1 MKNINIFIA
10 IIYLCITII
19 INAQTFSLIGYV
31 KEEKDDSPLIGVNV
45 LIEELKIGTTTD
57 AEGKFEF
64 FNLKRGTYSLKFSY
78 IGHKTTT
85 RKIAIPSNEKI
96 VIKLEEGIINLQE
109 VVVTGNP
116 LSIDPKNLSQ
126 STLSISNLELQIK
139 RNLSIAQILNFQPGI
154 SMRSNGIAASRP
166 IIRGFSNNR
175 VLILE
180 NGLRMGDL
188 SNTSDD
194 HAMTSDGNT
203 PEKIEVLRG
212 PASLLYGS
220 NAIGG
225 VVNIITEDI
234 PNYIPKGL
242 IGDINFGKS
251 SVNKELNISSDLHF
265 GFDKFSFHSNYFN
278 RSSKDYIDGN
288 GSSVHNT
295 DQFSRGYQF
304 GFAFIPS
311 FLRSGI
317 SIKDYYNS
325 YGIPTFNNFELMPSE
340 EEPIK
345 INMKKKEYRF
355 LIESDKI
362 DFFVNSFSLKVGYQN
377 YEHKEILRTTGETGT
392 SFGLKSYSFDLS
404 FKHNPIHLWQTKNIS
419 GVFGFWYQKQ
429 NYNVFGEEAF
439 TPNANYDGIA
449 AYIFEQIRINKLN
462 MQLGV
467 RLENNRVVIP
477 ESIISDTHFSAEEK
491 NYFSFSGSAG
501 ISFNISDDVSLFS
514 NIANAFRAPT
524 VEELSSYAIHEAT
537 ATFDIGN
544 RNLKKENN
552 LGFDLGLRVRKANHL
567 VELSSYYNLLNNF
580 IYRKPT
586 NYFYD
591 AASINKF
598 NDTSGYP
605 VFIYSQSNAS
615 IYGFELIAQYEFTR
629 NLSLTV
635 IMDYVRGII
644 RDTKENLPQIPPF
657 RFSIEQ
663 RYFTDNFWFGYQWK
677 LASEQNKTAAKENPT
692 KGYGIVDIYCGVKIL
707 TGKFFHV
714 FSLKIENLLDQPY
727 KDHLSSIKNFA
738 YMPGRNVQ
746 MSYKFL
752 F

>member
-1 MKNINIFIA
+1 MKNINVFVI
-10 IIYLCITII
+10 IIYLLFTTF

-31 KEEKDDSPLIGVNV
+31 KEEKDDTPLIGVNV

-57 AEGKFEF
+57 VDGKFEF
-64 FNLKRGTYSLKFSY
+64 YNLKSGTYTLKFSY
-78 IGHKTTT
+78 IGHKAIT
-85 RKIAIPSNEKI
+85 RKITTPSNEPI
-96 VIKLEEGIINLQE
+96 IIKLEEGIINLQE

-154 SMRSNGIAASRP
+154 SMRSNGIATARP

-194 HAMTSDGNT
+194 HAISADGSI

-225 VVNIITEDI
+225 VVNIITEEI
-234 PNYIPKGL
+234 PTYISKGFD
-242 IGDINFGKS
+242 GNINLGNS
-251 SVNKELNISSDLHF
+251 TVNKEFNFSSDIHW
-265 GFDKFSFHSNYFN
+265 GIDKFSFHTNYFN
-278 RSSKDYIDGN
+278 RLSKDYTDGN
-288 GSSVHNT
+288 GSSVINS

-311 FLRSGI
+311 FFRSGV

-325 YGIPTFNNFELMPSE
+325 YGIPTFIDD

-345 INMKKKEYRF
+345 INMKKREYRF

-362 DFFVNSFSLKVGYQN
+362 NFFVNNFSLKAGYQN
-377 YEHKEILRTTGETGT
+377 YEHKEILRKSGETGT

-404 FKHNPIHLWQTKNIS
+404 FEHKPIRFWQTKNIS

-467 RLENNRVVIP
+467 RIENNRVVIP
-477 ESIISDTHFSAEEK
+477 ESIISDTHFLAEEK
-491 NYFSFSGSAG
+491 NYLSFSGSVG
-501 ISFNISDDVSLFS
+501 ISYNISDDVSLFS

-552 LGFDLGLRVRKANHL
+552 LGFDLGLRVRKANYL
-567 VELSSYYNLLNNF
+567 VELSSYYNMLNNF

-598 NDTSGYP
+598 NDTAGYP
-605 VFIYSQSNAS
+605 VFIYSQTNAS

-629 NLSLTV
+629 NLSFTV
-635 IMDYVRGII
+635 MMDHVRGII
-644 RDTKENLPQIPPF
+644 RDTKENLPQMPPL

-663 RYFTDNFWFGYQWK
+663 RYFTDNYWFGYQWK
-677 LASEQNKTAAKENPT
+677 LASEQNKTAVQEIPT
-692 KGYGIVDIYCGVKIL
+692 KGYGIVDVYCGVKIL

-746 MSYKFL
+746 ISYKFL

>member
-1 MKNINIFIA
+1 MKKINIFIL
-10 IIYLCITII
+10 IIYLWITII
-19 INAQTFSLIGYV
+19 IDAQTFSLIGYV
-31 KEEKDDSPLIGVNV
+31 KEEKDDTPLIGVNV

-57 AEGKFEF
+57 TDGKFEF
-64 FNLKRGTYSLKFSY
+64 NNLKSGTYSLKFSY
-78 IGHKTTT
+78 IGHKTIT
-85 RKIAIPSNEKI
+85 RKITIPSIEPI

-139 RNLSIAQILNFQPGI
+139 RNISIAQILNFQPGI
-154 SMRSNGIAASRP
+154 AMRSNGIAAARP

-194 HAMTSDGNT
+194 HAISADGNT

-234 PNYIPKGL
+234 PNYISKGL
-242 IGDINFGKS
+242 IGDINFENS
-251 SVNKELNISSDLHF
+251 SVNKELNISSDIHF

-278 RSSKDYIDGN
+278 RYSKDYTDGN
-288 GSSVHNT
+288 GSSVFNS
-295 DQFSRGYQF
+295 DQFSRGYQL

-317 SIKDYYNS
+317 SIKDYFNS
-325 YGIPTFNNFELMPSE
+325 YGIPTFFNDE
-340 EEPIK
+340 EQIK

-362 DFFVNSFSLKVGYQN
+362 NFFVNNFSLKAGYQN
-377 YEHKEILRTTGETGT
+377 YEHKEILRATGETGT

-404 FKHNPIHLWQTKNIS
+404 FKHKPIRLWQTKNIS
-419 GVFGFWYQKQ
+419 GVFGLWYQKQ
-429 NYNVFGEEAF
+429 NYNVFGDEAF

-467 RLENNRVVIP
+467 RIENNRVVIP
-477 ESIISDTHFSAEEK
+477 ESIISDTHFPAEEK
-491 NYFSFSGSAG
+491 NYLSFSGSVG
-501 ISFNISDDVSLFS
+501 ISYNISDDVSLFS

-537 ATFDIGN
+537 AAFDIGN
-544 RNLKKENN
+544 RNLNKENN

-567 VELSSYYNLLNNF
+567 VELSSYHNMLNNF

-591 AASINKF
+591 AASNKF

-635 IMDYVRGII
+635 MMDYVRGIV
-644 RDTKENLPQIPPF
+644 RDTKENLPQMPPF

-663 RYFTDNFWFGYQWK
+663 RYFTDNYWFGYQWK
-677 LASEQNKTAAKENPT
+677 LAEAQNKTAAEEKPT

-707 TGKFFHV
+707 TGKFFHII
-714 FSLKIENLLDQPY
+714 SLKIENLLDQPY

-738 YMPGRNVQ
+738 YMPGRNLQ